1 MNFWLFAD
9 FVVQNQQTIVA
20 AASSSSISLTQPDIS
35 SPNRRRAIERKH
47 DFDDLPGFR
56 SRIRSTAG
64 YILRSDV
71 SRFYHS
77 IYTHSIS
84 WALHTKPV
92 AKANRGKH
100 SLLGNELDCFLRDMQ
115 DGQTL
120 GVPIGP
126 DTSFLI
132 AELILAKVDEIMV
145 GRGATHAFRYIDD
158 YEFAFPD
165 RASAERALADLQEAL
180 NQYELAL
187 NPSKTSITKLPCP
200 ADSLVISE
208 LRSYQFRHSIRGQQW
223 DLVRFIDRAFH
234 LAGQAPDEAVLTY
247 AIRKSGGEN
256 ILQANWPLY
265 QDFLIHCAINEPGSL
280 ERVIDQVGKYFLRGF
295 QIATHGFTESVNLII
310 QRHAPLGHGSEV
322 AWAIW
327 AAIVFGWPLE
337 GASAMAAASM
347 ADSVVALVL
356 LDAHA
361 KGLVP
366 GFQFGAQLMPFMTSQ
381 DLRREM
387 WLLAYEANVK
397 NWLPS
402 RGPDFV
408 ANDRYFSELKNANVF
423 FYDENVTKPTDKSE
437 PEEEIELV
445 DEYF

>member
-1 MNFWLFAD
+1 MLTLKKLLASGYFPTRLPPPFKTSVYASKLSTKTHASSIRQLFAKCPASRPANHNQARPGSLRRKLGIPNPINFWLFAD

-92 AKANRGKH
+92 ANANRGKH

-180 NQYELAL
+180 
-187 NPSKTSITKLPCP
+187 
-200 ADSLVISE
+200 
-208 LRSYQFRHSIRGQQW
+208 
-223 DLVRFIDRAFH
+223 
-234 LAGQAPDEAVLTY
+234 
-247 AIRKSGGEN
+247 
-256 ILQANWPLY
+256 
-265 QDFLIHCAINEPGSL
+265 
-280 ERVIDQVGKYFLRGF
+280 
-295 QIATHGFTESVNLII
+295 
-310 QRHAPLGHGSEV
+310 
-322 AWAIW
+322 
-327 AAIVFGWPLE
+327 
-337 GASAMAAASM
+337 
-347 ADSVVALVL
+347 
-356 LDAHA
+356 
-361 KGLVP
+361 
-366 GFQFGAQLMPFMTSQ
+366 
-381 DLRREM
+381 
-387 WLLAYEANVK
+387 
-397 NWLPS
+397 
-402 RGPDFV
+402 
-408 ANDRYFSELKNANVF
+408 
-423 FYDENVTKPTDKSE
+423 
-437 PEEEIELV
+437 
-445 DEYF
+445 